1 MSFRWCFLLTLLLL
15 AILAVPCAMADEP
28 SAEAKE
34 VGPPVDAFPDDW
46 NFALRPYF
54 FLSGLSGSVTVDPIT
69 IPLNSSFTDLLKYV
83 QLGAFVNFTAEKGQ
97 WGASGDFQYIDLYAT
112 ASDQSVLSMDLKN
125 VIGEVDIFYRPGRA
139 PSLRFL
145 TGVRV
150 YSVTQTFSTSRNE
163 IPPASTTVV
172 DLIIGAYGAWT
183 LTDRWNFELR
193 GDIGGFGISS
203 EFTYQVMGLFHWDIN
218 DSLAI
223 PFGYRVLGYNILDD
237 SLRMDTR
244 MGGVMLGL
252 DIRF

>member
-1 MSFRWCFLLTLLLL
+1 M
-15 AILAVPCAMADEP
+15 
-28 SAEAKE
+28 
-34 VGPPVDAFPDDW
+34 
-46 NFALRPYF
+46 
-54 FLSGLSGSVTVDPIT
+54 
-69 IPLNSSFTDLLKYV
+69 
-83 QLGAFVNFTAEKGQ
+83 
-97 WGASGDFQYIDLYAT
+97 
-112 ASDQSVLSMDLKN
+112 
-125 VIGEVDIFYRPGRA
+125 
-139 PSLRFL
+139 
-145 TGVRV
+145 
-150 YSVTQTFSTSRNE
+150 
-163 IPPASTTVV
+163 V